1 MTTPQPAN
9 SKLARSRARMRAAGL
24 RPVQFWVPDT
34 RLADFA
40 LELRKQCM
48 ALRDDGG
55 EVAALH
61 FAEEAA
67 GYIEGWR

>member
-1 MTTPQPAN
+1 
-9 SKLARSRARMRAAGL
+9 MRAAGL

-40 LELRKQCM
+40 LELRKQCV